1 MSVEFG
7 ESRSGSQSSFSK
19 TRSYVVSG
27 AVTFGAIAVFVA
39 LAGMVVP
46 KAFQSL
52 AGLGAG
58 ADNGLAAALLLN
70 VALILFGWRQCR
82 NLKREVEAR
91 HDAEEVAQTLAF
103 QDYTTGLHNRR
114 SLSRTVAERCAA
126 SAGPAALLVI
136 DLDHFKKVNDL
147 YGHAA
152 GDGLLRDVADLIRR
166 SVSDDAC
173 CARLGGD
180 EFAVALFGEAALPAN
195 VDRAVESILRNLS
208 TPFVRDGNSAH
219 VGASIG
225 ISMMERGDC
234 LETSLQRS
242 DIAMY
247 EAKKRGRN
255 CFAWFDASME
265 DEVRRRNR
273 IEADIRAGIPAGQF
287 IPYFQP
293 QIDLESGE
301 LKGFEA
307 LARWEHPELGLVEP
321 DDFMAVAESTGLIRD
336 LSLSIMR
343 QAMFDAAKWGPHLTL
358 AVNVSPVQLKDPLLA
373 QRITKLL
380 LETGFPPQRLELEV
394 SESSLLDN
402 LELAVA
408 TIESLKNLGIL
419 ISLDDFGTG
428 YASLTQ
434 LQALPFDRI
443 KIDRSFV
450 TAMAGNAES
459 AAIVGAIASLG
470 ASLRLPIMAEGIEN
484 QTDQNSLRLLGCSG
498 GQGWHIG
505 RPMPAVELR
514 EMLTKAADASQN
526 IVRIGTDSGEK
537 VVQDEEFGSSRQS
550 AGHGG

>member
-1 MSVEFG
+1 V
-7 ESRSGSQSSFSK
+7 Q
-19 TRSYVVSG
+19 
-27 AVTFGAIAVFVA
+27 
-39 LAGMVVP
+39 
-46 KAFQSL
+46 
-52 AGLGAG
+52 
-58 ADNGLAAALLLN
+58 
-70 VALILFGWRQCR
+70 
-82 NLKREVEAR
+82 
-91 HDAEEVAQTLAF
+91 
-103 QDYTTGLHNRR
+103 
-114 SLSRTVAERCAA
+114 RCAA
-126 SAGPAALLVI
+126 FNGPAALLVI

-152 GDGLLRDVADLIRR
+152 GDSLLREVADRIQR
-166 SVSDDAC
+166 SVSEDAC

-180 EFAVALFGEAALPAN
+180 EFAVALFGEAAIRDH
-195 VDRAVESILRNLS
+195 VDQAMAGILRNLS
-208 TPFVRDGNSAH
+208 KPFSRDGNTAH

-225 ISMMERGDC
+225 ASMLESGEA

-255 CFAWFDASME
+255 CSAWFDASME

-273 IEADIRAGIPAGQF
+273 IEADIRAGIPLGQF

-293 QIDLESGE
+293 QIDLDSGE

-307 LARWEHPELGLVEP
+307 LARWAHPEKGLVEP
-321 DDFMAVAESTGLIRD
+321 SEFIAVAEATGLISD
-336 LSLSIMR
+336 LSLSVMR
-343 QAMFDAAKWGPHLTL
+343 QAMFDAAKWGPHVTL

-380 LETGFPPQRLELEV
+380 LETGFPPQRLELEI

-450 TAMAGNAES
+450 SAMGANAES
-459 AAIVGAIASLG
+459 AAIVGAIANLG
-470 ASLRLPIMAEGIEN
+470 ASLRLPIMAEGIES

-505 RPMPAVELR
+505 RPVPAAEMR
-514 EMLTKAADASQN
+514 QMLTDGGEPLAAMS
-526 IVRIGTDSGEK
+526 RIGGNAGEETPDMESARSRRSG
-537 VVQDEEFGSSRQS
+537 R
-550 AGHGG
+550 HGG

>member
-1 MSVEFG
+1 MAVEYREDPVG
-7 ESRSGSQSSFSK
+7 SRRENSN
-19 TRSYVVSG
+19 TRSYVIAG
-27 AVTFGAIAVFVA
+27 AVTFAAIALFVA

-46 KAFQSL
+46 KAFQAL

-58 ADNGLAAALLLN
+58 ADKKLTAALLLN

-82 NLKREVEAR
+82 NVRREVEAR
-91 HDAEEVAQTLAF
+91 QDAEEVAQTLAF

-114 SLSRTVAERCAA
+114 SLSRVVAQR
-126 SAGPAALLVI
+126 SAYSTQPAALLVI
-136 DLDHFKKVNDL
+136 DLDHFKNVNDL

-152 GDGLLRDVADLIRR
+152 GDGLLRDVADLIKR
-166 SVSDDAC
+166 SVSEDAC

-180 EFAVALFGEAALPAN
+180 EFAVALFGEAAVPAN
-195 VDRAVESILRNLS
+195 VDRAVATLLRNLAK
-208 TPFVRDGNSAH
+208 PFSRDGTTAH
-219 VGASIG
+219 IGASIG
-225 ISMMERGDC
+225 ISRLEPGEA

-255 CFAWFDASME
+255 CSAWFDSSME

-273 IEADIRAGIPAGQF
+273 IEADIRAGIPLGQF

-293 QIDLESGE
+293 QIDLVSGE
-301 LKGFEA
+301 LKGYEA
-307 LARWEHPELGLVEP
+307 LARWAHPERGLLEP
-321 DDFMAVAESTGLIRD
+321 AEFIAIAESAGLICD
-336 LSLSIMR
+336 LSLSVMR
-343 QAMFDAAKWGPHLTL
+343 QAMFEGAKWSADVTL
-358 AVNVSPVQLKDPLLA
+358 AVNVSPVQLKDSLLA

-380 LETGFPPQRLELEV
+380 LETGFPPQRLELEI

-402 LELAVA
+402 LELALA
-408 TIESLKNLGIL
+408 TIESLRNLGII

-434 LQALPFDRI
+434 LRALPFDRI

-459 AAIVGAIASLG
+459 AAIVGAIANLG
-470 ASLRLPIMAEGIEN
+470 ASLRLPITAEGIES
-484 QTDQNSLRLLGCSG
+484 QSDQNSLRLLGCSG

-505 RPMPAVELR
+505 RPVPASELR
-514 EMLTKAADASQN
+514 QMLAKAPGAMPTVA
-526 IVRIGTDSGEK
+526 RIGGDTGE
-537 VVQDEEFGSSRQS
+537 DRPEPARSRRS
-550 AGHGG
+550 AAGGG